1 MLTPGTGHVVHA
13 DARALP
19 FPAATF
25 DSALCDPPYELAF
38 MGRAWDATGVAYNPA
53 TWREAARVLRPGGWL
68 LAFGGTRTWH
78 RLVCAIE
85 DGGFEVRD
93 TIAWIY
99 GSGYPKSRNSLKPA
113 FEPIVVARK
122 PTGGLASIL
131 NNLDI
136 DGCGIGTGLR
146 TNPAAGNRAGG
157 AALNMSVAG
166 MPADVP
172 ARETVGRWP
181 SNLIL
186 THMPTYD
193 DHGQPNGD
201 ACADGCVPGC
211 PVAAL
216 DAQTG
221 WTASNGA
228 GGATPR
234 TGGAATNLA
243 MSLGNTTGYRDE
255 GGASRFFPTFRY
267 EAKAPTDER
276 PVVDGVQHN
285 TVKPLD
291 LMRWLCRL
299 VAGTGSRRILDPFA
313 GSGTTIE
320 AAIHEGLTA
329 YGCDTHRPYLPLIRY
344 RIDRAGRR
352 TQPGI
357 LRLGNARPVT
367 PLDGQL
373 DLFGME

>member
-78 RLVCAIE
+78 RLACAIE
-85 DGGFEVRD
+85 DAGLEIRD

-146 TNPAAGNRAGG
+146 TNPAAGNRPGG
-157 AALNMSVAG
+157 ATLNMSVTG
-166 MPADVP
+166 MPTGVP
-172 ARETVGRWP
+172 GRETVGRWP

-193 DHGQPNGD
+193 AHGQPNGD
-201 ACADGCVPGC
+201 ACAEGCVPGC

-234 TGGAATNLA
+234 TGGAATNRTTRRGWSPAQHRQTPRPHA
-243 MSLGNTTGYRDE
+243 MAMPPGRWYRRAAD
-255 GGASRFFPTFRY
+255 P
-267 EAKAPTDER
+267 R
-276 PVVDGVQHN
+276 PVRGVRNH
-285 TVKPLD
+285 D
-291 LMRWLCRL
+291 R
-299 VAGTGSRRILDPFA
+299 GSHTRR
-313 GSGTTIE
+313 
-320 AAIHEGLTA
+320 
-329 YGCDTHRPYLPLIRY
+329 THRVRVRHTPPVPASHPVPHRPG
-344 RIDRAGRR
+344 RAAHPTRHPATRQRPPRDTPRR
-352 TQPGI
+352 TT
-357 LRLGNARPVT
+357 RPVWNGVT
-367 PLDGQL
+367 NGDHRAPLL
-373 DLFGME
+373 